1 MNVAALRTVG
11 PQPIGWWSDP
21 KMLSLVQ
28 KTAFK
33 DCNQVEFDEAV
44 AVARELNLSPLRKQ
58 IYAFVFSRENA
69 KKRNMVLVVSIDGAR
84 AIAARHKNYR
94 PDNRKPRFET
104 DDALKGPANPLGIV
118 SAEVSAF
125 SFVQGEWHEIVGI
138 AYWGEAA
145 PIKSEPEEF
154 TMQETGQKWPDGNA
168 KMRKVAKPG
177 SPIIEKLDP
186 DKDGWRK
193 MPHLMLA
200 KCAEMQALR
209 KGWPEDLS
217 RVYADEETHSAQILE
232 GVDYTDLT
240 PSEMAAKGDT
250 TARLERLGGP
260 ALFATFDDS
269 GTLERVPHGQ
279 FADRMLA
286 ATEKLEPAKVAAL
299 VERNRE
305 ALREFWAHNANDA
318 LELRKIL
325 EKRSGVVASVAAS
338 DESARA
344 KAAAPQHGDTN
355 LGAAAQPTA
364 QAVRYA
370 LPKLTGLLAERHR
383 DNLIKQINQLET
395 PGDLLGWARDG
406 DAEIARLPD
415 AMADE
420 VRATFNSRRNRIREM
435 QR

>member
-1 MNVAALRTVG
+1 MNVAALRTVS
-11 PQPIGWWSDP
+11 PQPLGWWSDP

-58 IYAFVFSRENA
+58 IYAFVFSRDNP

-104 DDALKGPANPLGIV
+104 DDVLKGPANPLGII

-125 SFVQGEWHEIVGI
+125 CFVQGEWHKIVGV

-145 PIKSEPEEF
+145 PVKSEPEEF
-154 TMQETGQKWPDGNA
+154 TMQDTGQKWPDGNA
-168 KMRKVAKPG
+168 KMRKVPKPG

-217 RVYADEETHSAQILE
+217 RVYAEEETDRSRVLE
-232 GVDYTDLT
+232 GVEYTDLT

-250 TARLERLGGP
+250 DARLERLGGP

-269 GTLERVPHGQ
+269 GTLERVPFGQ

-286 ATEKLEPAKVAAL
+286 VTEKLEPAAVAAL
-299 VERNRE
+299 VDRNRE

-325 EKRSGVVASVAAS
+325 EKRSGVTSGAAPQG
-338 DESARA
+338 DVPA
-344 KAAAPQHGDTN
+344 KAAASQQGERDT
-355 LGAAAQPTA
+355 GAAAQPSRTV
-364 QAVRYA
+364 Q
-370 LPKLTGLLAERHR
+370 PKLTRLTGLLAERHR
-383 DNLIKQINQLET
+383 DNLIRQIAQLET
-395 PGDLLGWARDG
+395 QSDLLYFGK
-406 DAEIARLPD
+406 DANEEIERLPSD
-415 AMADE
+415 MQE
-420 VRATFNSRRNRIREM
+420 GVRSEFSARQRRVLGS
-435 QR
+435 